1 MKKLMHHWRELA
13 RDESG
18 AVAIEYGLL
27 AGLIA
32 LAIVAG
38 ATTLGTD
45 LGQLFTDI
53 AGKLPAVV
61 K

>member
-32 LAIVAG
+32 VGIVGGVTAVRDELI
-38 ATTLGTD
+38 A
-45 LGQLFTDI
+45 LFTLVTG
-53 AGKLPAVV
+53 ALPG
-61 K
+61 